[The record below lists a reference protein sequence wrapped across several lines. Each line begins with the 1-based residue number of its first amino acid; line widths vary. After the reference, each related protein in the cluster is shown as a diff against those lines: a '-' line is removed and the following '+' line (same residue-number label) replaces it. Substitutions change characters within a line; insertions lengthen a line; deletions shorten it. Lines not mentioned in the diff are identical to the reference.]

1 MARSIWNGVISF
13 GLVNISVSLHN
24 AVTRKNVRFNQI
36 DARSGSRVKQKKVSA
51 LDESEVPAGQ
61 IVKGYEIA
69 SGEYVIVEEDELM
82 ALDPVGQRTIEIE
95 EFVDLDQIDPVFYDS
110 AYYVVPSGPVLKP
123 YQLLVEAMTQM
134 HKVAIGHFV
143 MRTKQYV
150 ATIRPVDGYLVL
162 STMVYA
168 DEINDPMALP
178 ELAALAESDVVPR
191 ELEMAESLI
200 DSLAATFEPEKY
212 RDTYR
217 EQVLA
222 LIERKAM
229 GQGEVVQAFEPAPS
243 TTNVVDLMSALEA
256 SIAERKAARD
266 RHPTSA
272 DPDELDAGETDAGA
286 GDANDDGEA
295 PATPTPVR
303 KATKAGGRA
312 APKKA
317 AKAPA
322 KTTAKKAAKPV
333 AKKAAKR
340 KSA

>member
-36 DARSGSRVKQKKVSA
+36 DARSGSRIKQKRVSS
-51 LDESEVPAGQ
+51 LDDTEVPSGQ

-82 ALDPVGQRTIEIE
+82 ALDPVGQRTIDIE
-95 EFVDLDQIDPVFYDS
+95 EFVDLDDIDPVFYDA
-110 AYYVVPSGPVLKP
+110 AYYVVPNGPVLKP
-123 YQLLVEAMTQM
+123 YQLLVQAMTEQK
-134 HKVAIGHFV
+134 KVAIGHFV

-178 ELAALAESDVVPR
+178 ELAALADTDVSPR
-191 ELEMAESLI
+191 ELEMAETLI
-200 DSLAATFEPEKY
+200 ESLAAEAFAPEKY

-222 LIERKAM
+222 LIERKAL
-229 GQGEVVQAFEPAPS
+229 GEGTVVQAVEAAPS
-243 TTNVVDLMSALEA
+243 TTNVVDLMNALEA

-266 RHPTSA
+266 RHPTAADEADDEAAPAELAASTGADHGDGSSA
-272 DPDELDAGETDAGA
+272 ATGTIDTDADA
-286 GDANDDGEA
+286 ASGDATDA
-295 PATPTPVR
+295 AVT
-303 KATKAGGRA
+303 A
-312 APKKA
+312 APKA
-317 AKAPA
+317 
-322 KTTAKKAAKPV
+322 